1 MANRGNAAIIQ
12 DLERLYGMITD
23 LEYEVKKINYKIAD
37 LERKIEEE
45 RKRAY
50 ETGR

>member
-12 DLERLYGMITD
+12 DLERLYGKIAD

-45 RKRAY
+45 RKRMY
-50 ETGR
+50 EVR